1 MVGGKSQASH
11 FGWPTCT
18 SPKLP
23 APSPAPAVRQPWAS
37 VPNGAHV
44 AAHALCSLPDT
55 HSHLPV
61 VTPSRRHTA
70 LGRGRPPRTDDCRL
84 PLTSHVPARGPPRGH
99 GSSALS
105 VSNSDAFW
113 CWPQG
118 LPPLPA
124 RPPLWPWL
132 GRGTLPPEAARG
144 LATAWKGQ
152 TSPPPPQQ
160 LGQSAFQK
168 AAHTVPA
175 AGFGES
181 SSGLVLEP
189 QVGIPALPLTRCA
202 T

>member
-1 MVGGKSQASH
+1 MVGGRSQASH
-11 FGWPTCT
+11 FRRPACT
-18 SPKLP
+18 SPKLL
-23 APSPAPAVRQPWAS
+23 APSPAHTLHQPWAS
-37 VPNGAHV
+37 VPSGAHV

-61 VTPSRRHTA
+61 VMPSRRHMA
-70 LGRGRPPRTDDCRL
+70 LGRSRPPRTDDCRV
-84 PLTSHVPARGPPRGH
+84 PLTSHVPTQGPPRGH

-105 VSNSDAFW
+105 VVTLMPSGA
-113 CWPQG
+113 G
-118 LPPLPA
+118 LRASLPFLLA
-124 RPPLWPWL
+124 PWPWL
-132 GRGTLPPEAARG
+132 GRGTPPPEAARG
-144 LATAWKGQ
+144 LATAWKSR

-181 SSGLVLEP
+181 SLGLVPEP